1 MCYHYNGPPFTLSSE
16 SQSIIWFSYERSV
29 LTNSWTLPWILA
41 IELFYKCW
49 FRVHNTEKHSQTPTC
64 DFSFMPSRVNQDSKC
79 FPETEL
85 TWTYYSRSIGV
96 DADEILD
103 EYNFIVLTQCACT
116 HKGIITG
123 LREASSWRLTLMA
136 IQAENPLG
144 KMEKQDWR
152 WSQDQHRTQ
161 KKMQDERVDTIGEL
175 WHKLWGKW
183 GLPDEK
189 LNTWTG
195 TATDAHRQ
203 DRGSLPELRMNSVT
217 LLSHYSTSSPSPLL
231 SFNAQRTAGLS
242 LQLCKPIFHP
252 LSPQPPLYYPP
263 SLSILGMAVEILA
276 QAFRRLPGCQTEQ
289 KGSFKRQANSPDTH
303 TYHILTSLNRLTWEC
318 EGHVL
323 TKNSTS
329 FFSLE
334 KRIYEHTKKK
344 KKKKLGDTDKNV
356 LVIYRIMLIVKA
368 VYAGSKALGPIV
380 RGGPKPHSTHWS

>member
-1 MCYHYNGPPFTLSSE
+1 M
-16 SQSIIWFSYERSV
+16 
-29 LTNSWTLPWILA
+29 
-41 IELFYKCW
+41 
-49 FRVHNTEKHSQTPTC
+49 
-64 DFSFMPSRVNQDSKC
+64 
-79 FPETEL
+79 
-85 TWTYYSRSIGV
+85 
-96 DADEILD
+96 
-103 EYNFIVLTQCACT
+103 VLTQCACI

-123 LREASSWRLTLMA
+123 LREASAHGRLTLMA
-136 IQAENPLG
+136 IQTESPG
-144 KMEKQDWR
+144 KDGKTRLKMVTRSTQD
-152 WSQDQHRTQ
+152 T

-252 LSPQPPLYYPP
+252 LSPQAPLYYPP

-276 QAFRRLPGCQTEQ
+276 QAFRQLPGCQTEQ
-289 KGSFKRQANSPDTH
+289 KGSFKRRANSPDTH
-303 TYHILTSLNRLTWEC
+303 TYQILTSLNRLTWEC
-318 EGHVL
+318 ERHVL

-329 FFSLE
+329 FSLE
-334 KRIYEHTKKK
+334 KRSYEQKR
-344 KKKKLGDTDKNV
+344 KLGDTDKNV
-356 LVIYRIMLIVKA
+356 LVIYGKLLISKT

-380 RGGPKPHSTHWS
+380 RGSPKPHSAPWS